1 MSLPILPVNWRSSR
15 VILLVFFLTRLLG
28 VFLAL
33 YPQVYTGFAE
43 NDVIGDPTLYLQW
56 AMAIID
62 GRQTPYK
69 EVPIEYPPGV
79 LPFIVAPILPRPR
92 PPYLQ
97 GFVGLMVLVDAAGF
111 VGLLRLRQRW
121 GGLPGP
127 WLWALGVPLLGPIS
141 WTRLDMIPAVATI
154 WGLERAAASRWG
166 MAGAFLVFGALA
178 KVYPGLLLPAVWFI
192 APRRGRVAIGV
203 AATVTLC
210 LLPFITSLQELVSSV
225 AGYHLNRGIQFETLW
240 SNGLLVA
247 RTLGYEVTVQ
257 FTFGANHVFSTVSPA
272 LKQFSTILAMTGVA
286 IESWLAFRIRGRGDS
301 QALAVI
307 LFAALAWLLV
317 AGSVLS
323 AQFILWVIALGAAA
337 ACTSYSRVYG
347 PVLLILP
354 TALLTQ
360 LLYPFAY
367 SYLRRG
373 SLAALVAFT
382 ARNILLVWI
391 AGWALLVAYAC
402 VTRPPSDAE
411 QSRHAAGQGNDHVSG
426 ST

>member
-1 MSLPILPVNWRSSR
+1 MFLHILPVNWRSLR
-15 VILLVFFLTRLLG
+15 MILLVFFLTRLLCM
-28 VFLAL
+28 FLAL
-33 YPQVYTGFAE
+33 HPQVYTGLVE
-43 NDVIGDPTLYLQW
+43 NDVVGDPTLYLQW

-62 GRQTPYK
+62 GHQTPYRD
-69 EVPIEYPPGV
+69 VAIEYPPAV

-97 GFVGLMVLVDAAGF
+97 GFVVLMVLVDAAGL

-121 GGLPGP
+121 GGLLGP
-127 WLWALGVPLLGPIS
+127 WLWVLGVPLLGPIS

-166 MAGAFLVFGALA
+166 MAGASLAFGALA
-178 KVYPGLLLPAVWFI
+178 KVYPGFLLPAVWLI

-210 LLPFITSLQELVSSV
+210 VLPFVASLQELVSSV
-225 AGYHLNRGIQFETLW
+225 AGYHLNRGIQFETFW

-247 RTLGYEVTVQ
+247 RALGYQVTVQ

-272 LKQFSTILAMTGVA
+272 LKQFSTILALTGVA
-286 IESWLAFRIRGRGDS
+286 VESWLAFRIRGRGDA
-301 QALAVI
+301 QGLAVI
-307 LFAALAWLLV
+307 LFATLAWLLV

-323 AQFILWVIALGAAA
+323 AQFILWLVALGATA
-337 ACTSYSRVYG
+337 ACASYSRVSG
-347 PVLLILP
+347 PVLLVLP
-354 TALLTQ
+354 TTLLTQ

-373 SLAALVAFT
+373 SLAALAVFT
-382 ARNILLVWI
+382 ARNILLAWI
-391 AGWALLVAYAC
+391 AGCALLVASAY
-402 VTRPPSDAE
+402 VTRPRSDPDNPGMQPGRA
-411 QSRHAAGQGNDHVSG
+411 
-426 ST
+426 TTM